1 MKSRKAASDVF
12 HFILLILFT
21 LAFFV
26 HSEQWLNR
34 LRLGDV
40 LLGPICTLERSGYPA
55 SGSDSRRNSYVS
67 FRNTVPFWC
76 QTDHYTQKRTH
87 NRGALVSTSPLHCF
101 QHSLETLQHPLLL
114 QQNFRSWNK
123 HVVELT
129 FVSQALFI
137 LQSPVL
143 QTTATVAHA
152 VLKNAPAG
160 HHDVGMLMLK
170 TNLGYGSIGKGAW
183 LYSALSG
190 ANYMSI
196 FTSTTSFSGTLWNVV
211 YFDDDSPSELL
222 DDSCFVKL
230 DARRVSMLAAG
241 LVTPII
247 IGKSL

>member
-1 MKSRKAASDVF
+1 MCCWGQYVPSDAAD
-12 HFILLILFT
+12 IL
-21 LAFFV
+21 
-26 HSEQWLNR
+26 H
-34 LRLGDV
+34 
-40 LLGPICTLERSGYPA
+40 PA
-55 SGSDSRRNSYVS
+55 GIVAVTPVS

-114 QQNFRSWNK
+114 HQNFRSWNK

-170 TNLGYGSIGKGAW
+170 INLGYGSIGKDAW

-211 YFDDDSPSELL
+211 YFDDDSLANFSMTVVL
-222 DDSCFVKL
+222 SKSAR
-230 DARRVSMLAAG
+230 DAWAC
-241 LVTPII
+241 
-247 IGKSL
+247 SLQG